1 MIKKEIKKQN
11 NCPLSKTNRISNPQN
26 KTSIKNSKKNDQKN
40 TNNKIFKKKA
50 KPRSISSAG
59 KKEPNKEQITK
70 NYSFNNTLELDYLNF
85 SQIDLFKL
93 DQDDI
98 FIPYYN
104 KKYPNDKNHI
114 ISNRYEDSNST
125 LNDYSSLKNNNN
137 NIDNDIIDNIKKKED
152 HLINT
157 PSTICNYYEISTNKK
172 KSSNKKKENNI
183 VNDKIIDSNIK
194 KNLSEYYDNDS
205 NNKKE
210 MIKDNKNIENCK
222 PDTKNKNILN
232 KQNYLLTKKGQ
243 VIPLMNEIPF
253 SNNLMKNIYS
263 NIYKN
268 NKIKYLSDEKKKNNM
283 INNNISDNKEKIN
296 INKKNKNKNE
306 EIKTI
311 DFNNQLNDRI
321 NVKIVNDKS
330 KIRKMSQQKQKPPNI
345 YYNQFKFDAFFV
357 TPRNINKAKNDKN
370 LSSTK
375 STKINTHSM
384 AKAKSFSSNKNNN
397 NKINNYTNVNG
408 IIYFNNYKTNNNKG
422 PTNYITIKEIMDDK
436 KRINNKKKSNRTTPK
451 NKTSNYIDKKMNTN
465 YFIKVNLKNN
475 TKSSSNLNT
484 LKKQQSSKE
493 NPIFNALSSNMINN
507 INNIHCKNDGKN
519 INNKIKSEIK
529 NNISTLH
536 NMYKAINKNEIKS
549 PNKDDINNNNLFKIS
564 KTLTEQ
570 NIIHIIQETP
580 KNYKIQKFDSIPFT
594 TIVKKIFVGSSKKD
608 NLINF
613 DSSWKKKEK
622 TKTEQIKCIFK
633 QKTQS
638 DFKPY
643 NDIFKKGG
651 NNCMNYE
658 YGNDKHVKQ
667 KLLDRMNKA
676 TNNWQYVFKGN
687 KNKKISNEGLSNLK
701 SQNKD
706 NFNYFYKN
714 ENIISDGSEK
724 EDEDNF

>member
-1 MIKKEIKKQN
+1 MKRKDKEKEKQKLPPKKLKQILNKNRNKPIEIRTHVNKVKKIQI
-11 NCPLSKTNRISNPQN
+11 SKTHSMENISNMSKTTTRIKPQKPEKILN
-26 KTSIKNSKKNDQKN
+26 NSM
-40 TNNKIFKKKA
+40 
-50 KPRSISSAG
+50 
-59 KKEPNKEQITK
+59 E
-70 NYSFNNTLELDYLNF
+70 ELDYLNF
-85 SQIDLFKL
+85 SDIDLDYYKKDSSF
-93 DQDDI
+93 DEDI
-98 FIPYYN
+98 FNPKYKN
-104 KKYPNDKNHI
+104 KLEKKQI
-114 ISNRYEDSNST
+114 VQNRYNMIDTSFDTLKSKYIITDSE
-125 LNDYSSLKNNNN
+125 NDY
-137 NIDNDIIDNIKKKED
+137 IDIKKNILLK
-152 HLINT
+152 T

-183 VNDKIIDSNIK
+183 LNDKIIDSNIK
-194 KNLSEYYDNDS
+194 KNLSEYYDNDT

-210 MIKDNKNIENCK
+210 IIKDNKNNENCK
-222 PDTKNKNILN
+222 QDTKNKNILN

-296 INKKNKNKNE
+296 VNKKNKNKNE

-330 KIRKMSQQKQKPPNI
+330 KIRKMSHQKQKTPNI

-493 NPIFNALSSNMINN
+493 NPIFNALSGNMINN

-536 NMYKAINKNEIKS
+536 NMYKTINKNEIKS

-633 QKTQS
+633 PKTQS

-651 NNCMNYE
+651 NNCMNNE